1 MVFSATTA
9 TCGIVLHPASHTR
22 SPAMHNAAFEAMGI
36 DAAYTAFDVA
46 PDALGEA
53 IAGARALGIRQLAV
67 SIPHKQAVIPHLDSI
82 DPTAERI
89 GAVNTVTLQDGRLVG
104 TNTDW
109 IGAMTA
115 LEAERALA
123 GARAVVLG
131 AGGTARAVVFGLVQ
145 RGASVR
151 VLNRTA
157 AKAERVASE
166 LDASGAGDLASLGD
180 AEFDILINT
189 TSVGLS
195 SDESP
200 IAPLQHGGDR
210 VVMDVVYQPEQTRLL
225 RESRQA
231 GARTV
236 GGKWMLIHQAAEQ
249 IRIWTGRAAPVD
261 VLADA
266 FDRAGGDDSLSG

>member
-1 MVFSATTA
+1 
-9 TCGIVLHPASHTR
+9 
-22 SPAMHNAAFEAMGI
+22 MHNAAFEAMGV

-67 SIPHKQAVIPHLDSI
+67 SIPHKQAVIAHLDSV

-109 IGAMTA
+109 IGAMKA
-115 LEAERALA
+115 LETERVLA
-123 GARAVVLG
+123 GGRAVVLG

-157 AKAERVASE
+157 SKAEQLASE
-166 LDASGAGDLASLGD
+166 LGASGAGGLESLEE
-180 AEFDILINT
+180 AEFDFLINT

-200 IAPLQHGGDR
+200 IAPLGRGQGR

-225 RESRQA
+225 REAGQA

-249 IRIWTGRAAPVD
+249 IRLWTGRAAPVD
-261 VLADA
+261 VLAKA
-266 FDRAGGDDSLSG
+266 FDRAVM